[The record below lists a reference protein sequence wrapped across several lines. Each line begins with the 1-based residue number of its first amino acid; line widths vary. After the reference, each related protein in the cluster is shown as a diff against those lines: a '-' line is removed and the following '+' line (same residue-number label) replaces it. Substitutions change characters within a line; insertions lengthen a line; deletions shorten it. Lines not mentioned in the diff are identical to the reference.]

1 MQKTIPLTDS
11 HLTELMHKAGMR
23 PSVQRIAVLSHIAN
37 ERTHPTAD
45 ELYSVLA
52 SKHPSLSRTT
62 VYNSL
67 HALVEAG
74 LVRELEIESG
84 NRHYD
89 LAPQPEHSHF
99 ICRICGTIY
108 DMTLPDGLEKMATP
122 GFCIDCVDLYFK
134 GICPNCNTNNN

>member
-1 MQKTIPLTDS
+1 
-11 HLTELMHKAGMR
+11 MR